1 MNNNIHL
8 QQNVIAG
15 YKIPVVL
22 LLISVCRWNIKKE
35 GRHPDDQ
42 SSNFKNLIP

>member
-1 MNNNIHL
+1 MMR
-8 QQNVIAG
+8 AG
-15 YKIPVVL
+15 DL
-22 LLISVCRWNIKKE
+22 CLICTPLRGGIKKE

>member
-1 MNNNIHL
+1 MVCNKLPIGSSSIVKARDKLKDNI
-8 QQNVIAG
+8 
-15 YKIPVVL
+15 Y
-22 LLISVCRWNIKKE
+22 IKKE